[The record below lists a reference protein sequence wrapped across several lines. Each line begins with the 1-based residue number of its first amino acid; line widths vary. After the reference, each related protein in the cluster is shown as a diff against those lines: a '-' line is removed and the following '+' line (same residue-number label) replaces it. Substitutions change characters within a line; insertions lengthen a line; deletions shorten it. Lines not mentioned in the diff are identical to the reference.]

1 MSDQDLRRRLSKMG
15 VKKPRTKSDQAASDP
30 IRHSFNGHEID
41 TPNGPALV
49 IEKTFPLQ
57 HVHGKSRI
65 LSLQN
70 MDAELAADVA
80 RDPGLR
86 EAMLADLRFLDTE
99 TTGLVGGAGTV
110 AFLVGIGR
118 FIDDGFRIRQYFL
131 RDPSEERAMLR
142 ALEEELDSGTGFVT
156 YNGRS
161 FDLPLLEMRY
171 VLSLRKRWALTTWPQ
186 FDLLHPARRLWKRSL
201 PDCSLGTIEREILGV
216 VRSEKDVPGEQ
227 IPGMYVDYLRTGD
240 PSAMERVI
248 YHNEIDI
255 LSLVNLCAE
264 ILNKHLGEKD
274 ASVTPAEALGIAR
287 WHEKEG
293 RAGSAEEHYLLAMTS
308 IDENIRVEAL
318 RHYTIYLKR
327 ANKRDQ
333 ALERWAAWH
342 ELSPED
348 PRPCIELAK
357 FYEWHQRDLEQAKSW
372 AQESMVCLS
381 HQPKD
386 WRREI
391 LWGEI
396 EHRLRR
402 LERKIISK

>member
-15 VKKPRTKSDQAASDP
+15 VKAPRKKSVKGSSDL
-30 IRHSFNGHEID
+30 IQHWFNGEEID

-49 IEKTFPLQ
+49 IEKTFPLR
-57 HVHGKSRI
+57 HVHGKSR
-65 LSLQN
+65 LSSLQN
-70 MDAELAADVA
+70 MDAELAANVA

-86 EAMLADLRFLDTE
+86 EVMLSDLRFLDTE

-156 YNGRS
+156 YNGKS

-171 VLSLRKRWALTTWPQ
+171 GLSLRKRWALTTWPQ

-201 PDCSLGTIEREILGV
+201 PDCSLGTIEHDILGV
-216 VRSEKDVPGEQ
+216 ARSEKDVPGEQ
-227 IPGMYVDYLRTGD
+227 IPGMYVDYLNTGD
-240 PSAMERVI
+240 PNSMERVI

-255 LSLVNLCAE
+255 LSMVSLCAE
-264 ILNKHLGEKD
+264 ILNKHFGETV
-274 ASVTPAEALGIAR
+274 ASLSPAEALGIAR
-287 WHEKEG
+287 WHDNEG
-293 RAGSAEEHYLLAMTS
+293 RASSAEEYYLIAITS
-308 IDENIRVEAL
+308 YDEKIQVEAL
-318 RHYTIYLKR
+318 RHYTMSLKR

-333 ALERWAAWH
+333 ALDRWAAWH

-357 FYEWHQRDLEQAKSW
+357 FYEWHQRDLEQAKNW

-381 HQPKD
+381 HQPND

-402 LERKIISK
+402 LERKITSN